1 MDDYVDAIIRVK
13 VPKWQIGEE
22 VSVHFP
28 DTMMKRGKCEILDES
43 VIQEGVDY
51 SLYIEGYKAGKKDFE
66 PKQGKWI
73 DVVNSGYPSV
83 WHYEC
88 SECHGRPLCTPFTK
102 EDFLSKFCPHCGADM
117 RGEE

>member
-28 DTMMKRGKCEILDES
+28 DTMMKRGKCEIL
-43 VIQEGVDY
+43 
-51 SLYIEGYKAGKKDFE
+51 
-66 PKQGKWI
+66 PKGEWI
-73 DVVNSGYPSV
+73 DVVNSGHPSV